1 MPPTIGTMPIC
12 AQPEQLV
19 SHEPGNY
26 AGDDGTEM
34 VVVMAS
40 RRRTMICGGQ
50 RFHWSVDSLSLA
62 GQFRAALNQIG
73 GRCVSLLGGKL
84 RTRILAEV
92 NLLHRYPK
100 AKRNIEKRTSA
111 QGAQNIEIAR
121 QYGREYFDGARDTGY
136 GGYRYDGRWMAIAED
151 MVAHWG
157 LKPED
162 RVLDVGCAKGFLVKD
177 LMKVN
182 PGVEAFGLDIS
193 EYALMN
199 CEPEV
204 IGRLHLGNCMRMPFP
219 DKSFSAVV
227 AINVVHNL
235 ERDDCI
241 RAVREIER
249 LAPGR
254 GYIQVDSYRTPRE
267 EEIFL
272 SWVLTAKTHYD
283 PDGWRQLFDEAGYT
297 GDYSWTIIE

>member
-1 MPPTIGTMPIC
+1 
-12 AQPEQLV
+12 
-19 SHEPGNY
+19 
-26 AGDDGTEM
+26 
-34 VVVMAS
+34 
-40 RRRTMICGGQ
+40 
-50 RFHWSVDSLSLA
+50 
-62 GQFRAALNQIG
+62 
-73 GRCVSLLGGKL
+73 
-84 RTRILAEV
+84 LAEV
-92 NLLHRYPK
+92 NLLRRYPK

-111 QGAQNIEIAR
+111 QGAQNIEVAR
-121 QYGREYFDGARDTGY
+121 QYGCKYFDGARDTGY
-136 GGYRYDGRWMAIAED
+136 GGYRYDGRWVAIAED
-151 MVAHWG
+151 MVTHWG

-177 LMKVN
+177 LMKVC
-182 PGVEAFGLDIS
+182 PGLEVFGLDIS
-193 EYALMN
+193 EYALLN

-204 IGRLHLGNCMRMPFP
+204 IGRLHLGNCTRMPFP
-219 DKSFSAVV
+219 DNSFSAVV

-235 ERDDCI
+235 ERDECI

-272 SWVLTAKTHYD
+272 SWVLTAKTHYN
-283 PDGWRQLFDEAGYT
+283 PDGWRQLFAEADYT